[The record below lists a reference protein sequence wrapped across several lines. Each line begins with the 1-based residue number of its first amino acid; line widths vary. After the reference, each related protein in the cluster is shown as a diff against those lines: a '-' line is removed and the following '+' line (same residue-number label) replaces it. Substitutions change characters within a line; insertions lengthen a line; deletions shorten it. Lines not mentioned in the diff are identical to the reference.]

1 MTDNNTERQRNNA
14 SARIL
19 EGIFIAV
26 VAGVLVYIITTGK
39 IPWPPSWLV
48 EQKES
53 WVKIQSASVT
63 PSSDGSDS
71 VVVDLDVRY
80 SLGEKD
86 SALLAVMCNYAQQDS
101 FTSMGLDGE
110 TIIDHGDGAHS
121 FRVSFILPE
130 WDEVSIRAYIHP
142 YPLPDQWEPIAV
154 SEIIE
159 LPIEG
164 YR

>member
-1 MTDNNTERQRNNA
+1 MIENNTERQRNNA

-53 WVKIQSASVT
+53 WVKIQSVSVT

-86 SALLAVMCNYAQQDS
+86 SALLAVM
-101 FTSMGLDGE
+101 
-110 TIIDHGDGAHS
+110 
-121 FRVSFILPE
+121 
-130 WDEVSIRAYIHP
+130 
-142 YPLPDQWEPIAV
+142 
-154 SEIIE
+154 
-159 LPIEG
+159 
-164 YR
+164 